1 MEKNNLIKYGQE
13 IYSKHSTLR
22 PVLSFIK
29 KKFFDK
35 PKFSGW
41 GMTTIH
47 EPPWLN
53 NSQGEKFLEINEF
66 IKRKFMFNKKI
77 QGTTSEIMNDLR
89 WRHWNV
95 VYAVKHAMKFAKTEN
110 YTLVECGVEWGYT
123 AFFALRTISNEVEKS
138 KFHMH
143 LYDAWEDMKEEG
155 LLESESWHV
164 NLYKKLDIDLTRKN
178 LSEFSNNIVYHKGH
192 IPDSLISK
200 PESPESIFY
209 LHIDLNSSK
218 PTLATLEFFY
228 PRLVSGGVILF
239 DDYGWEQ
246 YEDTKNII
254 ELFFEKKSGILMK
267 LPTGQAIY
275 FHK

>member
-1 MEKNNLIKYGQE
+1 MEKNILIKYGQE
-13 IYSKHSTLR
+13 IYSKHPTLR
-22 PVLSFIK
+22 PFLSFIK

-47 EPPWLN
+47 EPPWL
-53 NSQGEKFLEINEF
+53 SDEGKKFLEINEF
-66 IKRKFMFNKKI
+66 IMKNFMFNRKI

-95 VYAVKHAMKFAKTEN
+95 TYAVKHAIKFAKTEN

-123 AFFALRTISNEVEKS
+123 TFFALRTISNEIEKS
-138 KFHMH
+138 KFSMH
-143 LYDAWEDMKEEG
+143 LYDAWEDMKGEG

-164 NLYKKLDIDLTRKN
+164 NLYKKLDIDVTKKN
-178 LSEFSNNIVYHKGH
+178 LREFSNNIVYHKGH
-192 IPDSLISK
+192 IPDSLNNK
-200 PESPESIFY
+200 PESPKSIFY

-218 PTLATLEFFY
+218 PTLAALEFFY

-239 DDYGWEQ
+239 DDYGWDQ
-246 YEDTKNII
+246 YEDTKNTI

>member
-1 MEKNNLIKYGQE
+1 MEKNNLIKCGQE
-13 IYSKHSTLR
+13 IYSKHPALR

-35 PKFSGW
+35 PKFIGW

-53 NSQGEKFLEINEF
+53 NSEGEKFLEINEF
-66 IKRKFMFNKKI
+66 IKRKFMFSKKI
-77 QGTTSEIMNDLR
+77 QGISSEIMNDLR

-95 VYAVKHAMKFAKTEN
+95 AYAVKHAIKFAKTEN

-123 AFFALRTISNEVEKS
+123 AFFALRTISNEIEKS
-138 KFHMH
+138 KFSMH

-246 YEDTKNII
+246 YEDTKNTIK
-254 ELFFEKKSGILMK
+254 LFFEKKSGILMK

>member
-13 IYSKHSTLR
+13 IYSKHPTLR
-22 PVLSFIK
+22 PFLSFIK
-29 KKFFDK
+29 KNFFEK

-53 NSQGEKFLEINEF
+53 DEGKKFLEINEF
-66 IKRKFMFNKKI
+66 IMKNFMFDKKI
-77 QGTTSEIMNDLR
+77 QGTTSEIMNDLS
-89 WRHWNV
+89 WRHWNIT
-95 VYAVKHAMKFAKTEN
+95 YAVKHAIKFAKTEN

-123 AFFALRTISNEVEKS
+123 AFFALRTISYEIERS
-138 KFHMH
+138 KFSMH

-164 NLYKKLDIDLTRKN
+164 NLYKKLDIDLTKKN

-192 IPDSLISK
+192 IPDSLNSK

-228 PRLVSGGVILF
+228 PRLVSGGVIIF
-239 DDYGWEQ
+239 DDYGWDQ

>member
-1 MEKNNLIKYGQE
+1 
-13 IYSKHSTLR
+13 
-22 PVLSFIK
+22 
-29 KKFFDK
+29 
-35 PKFSGW
+35 
-41 GMTTIH
+41 
-47 EPPWLN
+47 
-53 NSQGEKFLEINEF
+53 
-66 IKRKFMFNKKI
+66 
-77 QGTTSEIMNDLR
+77 
-89 WRHWNV
+89 
-95 VYAVKHAMKFAKTEN
+95 
-110 YTLVECGVEWGYT
+110 
-123 AFFALRTISNEVEKS
+123 
-138 KFHMH
+138 MH

-164 NLYKKLDIDLTRKN
+164 NLYKKLDIELTRKN

-228 PRLVSGGVILF
+228 PRLVPGGVILF

-246 YEDTKNII
+246 YEDTKNTI